1 MEGEKNTPVT
11 RDETAK
17 SEEVQ
22 DIIDRMPTNWTR
34 LVTLIM
40 TGIILVMLILSFVI
54 KYPDTVSGP
63 VTLTSEQAIVRIVA
77 EANGRLHLLKR
88 DKDAVAKG
96 EILGYIESGANL
108 ADVLKVEKML
118 EAYRGMDSDLH
129 PPHNLL
135 LGDLS
140 ASYNSFVQACEQM
153 EILRHTKV
161 YRNMRQSLDEQIAV
175 DARLAGNLSTELTLK
190 DKVLGNMADRLSKD
204 SILQRN
210 GALSAELLADR
221 SNNYLSQQEARMNLH
236 NSHIGKESEIK
247 QSRVQIAKT
256 DIQEQE
262 EILKAYTSLSTS
274 LNKLQS
280 DIRQWKKQY
289 LLIASADGT
298 LEHLG
303 FWRENSFVKATQE
316 IFAVLPSRDRLSGEA
331 YIPIAGAGKMELA
344 QDVNIKLNDYPYNE
358 YGLLRGKVASI
369 SETVNKVSTAEG
381 DIETYRVRISLPEG
395 ATTNFGR
402 RLHLKTEAKGTAD
415 IITKKKRLIE
425 RLFDNLK
432 SMRDK

>member
-1 MEGEKNTPVT
+1 MEGEKNTPAT
-11 RDETAK
+11 RDETVK

-34 LVTLIM
+34 LVALIM
-40 TGIILVMLILSFVI
+40 TGIIIVMLALSFII

-77 EANGRLHLLKR
+77 EASGRLHLLKR
-88 DKDAVAKG
+88 DKERVAKG

-108 ADVLKVEKML
+108 EDVLKAEDML
-118 EAYRGMDSDLH
+118 KGYRGMGSDLH
-129 PPHNLL
+129 PDHGLQ

-153 EILRHTKV
+153 DILRHTKV

-175 DARLAGNLSTELTLK
+175 DARLAGNLSAELALK

-210 GALSAELLADR
+210 GALSAELLSDR
-221 SNNYLSQQEARMNLH
+221 KNNFLSQQEARLNLH

-256 DIQEQE
+256 NIQEQE
-262 EILKAYTSLSTS
+262 EILKAYASLSTS
-274 LNKLQS
+274 LNKLRS

-289 LLIASADGT
+289 LLVASADGT
-298 LEHLG
+298 LEYLG

-316 IFAVLPSRDRLSGEA
+316 VFAVLPSRDRLSGEA
-331 YIPIAGAGKMELA
+331 YIPIVGAGKMELA

-402 RLHLKTEAKGTAD
+402 KLYLKTEAKGTAD
-415 IITKKKRLIE
+415 IITRKKRLIE

>member
-1 MEGEKNTPVT
+1 MKGDKDITT
-11 RDETAK
+11 ARDETAK

-40 TGIILVMLILSFVI
+40 TGIIFVMLILSFVI

-63 VTLTSEQAIVRIVA
+63 VTLTSEQAIVRVVS
-77 EANGRLHLLKR
+77 ETNGRLHLLKR

-96 EILGYIESGANL
+96 EILGYIESGARL
-108 ADVLKVEKML
+108 ADILKVEKML
-118 EAYRGMDSDLH
+118 EAYHGMDSDLH

-140 ASYNSFVQACEQM
+140 ASYNSFAQACEQM
-153 EILRHTKV
+153 DILRHTKV

-175 DARLAGNLSTELTLK
+175 DAKLAGNLSAELTLK
-190 DKVLGNMADRLSKD
+190 DKVIGNMADRLNKD
-204 SILQRN
+204 SILQCN
-210 GALSAELLADR
+210 GALSAELLSDR
-221 SNNYLSQQEARMNLH
+221 RNNFLSQQEARLNLR

-256 DIQEQE
+256 NIQEQE

-274 LNKLQS
+274 LNKLMS
-280 DIRQWKKQY
+280 DVRQWKKQY
-289 LLIASADGT
+289 LLVSSIDGT
-298 LEHLG
+298 LEYLG
-303 FWRENSFVKATQE
+303 FWRENSFVKAAQE
-316 IFAVLPSRDRLSGEA
+316 IFAVLPSKNRISGEA
-331 YIPIAGAGKMELA
+331 YIPIVGAGKIEVA

-358 YGLLRGKVASI
+358 YGLLKGKVASI

-381 DIETYRVRISLPEG
+381 DVETYRVKISLDNG

-402 RLHLKTEAKGTAD
+402 RLHLKTESKGTAD
-415 IITKKKRLIE
+415 IITKKKRLIQ

-432 SMRDK
+432 AMGDK